1 MRPEAVDYKY
11 KTTPYRHQK
20 CATIQGIFSEYF
32 ALFMEQ
38 GTGKSKTII
47 DTVSCLYEE
56 KEIDAVLLIAPNG
69 VHKQWNDEQLPEH
82 SPVKTKAFLWTG
94 AKGKTYFKEM
104 NTFINEKCLELKWF
118 FVNIEAFSTDNNLP
132 VFKGYLLK
140 NRTAII
146 IDEATRIKNP
156 AANRTINV
164 SSGLCE
170 IIRQNKKVLSI
181 TPLSVRRYVLTGMMV
196 TNTPYDIYSLFEF
209 LSPGFWGCNFYA
221 FRRRY
226 GIELKTADRRSGRE
240 YSRKIYP
247 FEIAN
252 IRRLAGEGTPMLE
265 IAASTGLFE
274 SDVLYILER
283 PELNVP
289 YKNLA
294 ELKEKIAPYCFI
306 TTKEECLDLP
316 PKVYERIVVEM
327 SPDQKRVY
335 KELERRLIVEY
346 NNHDLS
352 VKNKLSLIGRLQQ
365 ITGGFFPYTEID
377 GEEKR
382 TGIEAIQ
389 GANPKLIA
397 LENDIEETG
406 NEKIIV
412 WARFTAEI
420 KMLEKELK
428 KTFPEKSIRSY
439 FGGTPEKERGE
450 IIAEFKSGDI
460 DVLIIN
466 PSAGIG
472 FNFQISTLYYYY
484 SNSYSLEQRKQSE
497 DRSHRS
503 GQKNTVVY
511 KDIIMAGTID
521 EKVYSVLKNKEDL
534 LDYFRSKTIR
544 EFLTEK

>member
-1 MRPEAVDYKY
+1 MRPAAVNYRY
-11 KTTPYRHQK
+11 KTTPYEHQK

-118 FVNIEAFSTDNNLP
+118 FVNIEAFSTDNNLA

-164 SSGLCE
+164 SSGLCD

-181 TPLSVRRYVLTGMMV
+181 TPLSLRRYVLTGMLV
-196 TNTPYDIYSLFEF
+196 TNSPYDIYSLFEF

-247 FEIAN
+247 FEIVN
-252 IRRLAGEGTPMLE
+252 IRRLAADGTPMLE
-265 IAASTGLFE
+265 IAAVTGLFE
-274 SDVLYILER
+274 SDILYILEH

-306 TTKEECLDLP
+306 VTKEECLDLP

-327 SPDQKRVY
+327 SPEQKRVY

-382 TGIEAIQ
+382 TGIESIQ

-428 KTFPEKSIRSY
+428 KTFPEKVVKSY
-439 FGGTPEKERGE
+439 FGETPEKERGR
-450 IIAEFKSGDI
+450 IIEEFKAGEIDI
-460 DVLIIN
+460 LIIN
-466 PSAGIG
+466 QSAGIG
-472 FNFQISTLYYYY
+472 FNFQISTLHYYY

-511 KDIIMAGTID
+511 KDLIMAGTVD

-534 LDYFRSKTIR
+534 LTYFRSKTIR
-544 EFLTEK
+544 EFLT